1 MGQLASLE
9 QELTE
14 TAKTYA
20 QKRQEEIASVWGTL
34 IGADLLNLHRLR
46 KLGAHAL
53 SIRGA
58 GMFDGIFL
66 VGVVAALLA

>member
-1 MGQLASLE
+1 M
-9 QELTE
+9 
-14 TAKTYA
+14 
-20 QKRQEEIASVWGTL
+20 
-34 IGADLLNLHRLR
+34 NLHRLR

-66 VGVVAALLA
+66 AGGVVAALLA